1 MGGGCR
7 RVAVVRALL
16 LIQKAVAAPQRYTAG
31 DAFCIA
37 YSTVQWAVDASFEI

>member
-1 MGGGCR
+1 MGGTGP
-7 RVAVVRALL
+7 VVGALL
-16 LIQKAVAAPQRYTAG
+16 LIQKAVAAAQRYTVD